1 MAIFF
6 KTYLLIYF
14 RLHWVL
20 IATGGLSLIVESGGF
35 SLLRCVGS
43 HCDGFSRCRTRAL
56 GEPASVVE
64 ACGL

>member
-20 IATGGLSLIVESGGF
+20 IATGGLSLIVESGGLLFAEVCGF
-35 SLLRCVGS
+35 SLRWFLSLQNMGS
-43 HCDGFSRCRTRAL
+43 R
-56 GEPASVVE
+56 
-64 ACGL
+64 